1 VQGAITGRELTTRR
15 IDVEGVR
22 VRVACRWQFA
32 PRSSRCD
39 GPAIRYPALMCRIEM
54 LNEDES
60 HPIVRWQSTQEF
72 GTGFHADCRGL
83 YDYRKAL

>member
-1 VQGAITGRELTTRR
+1 
-15 IDVEGVR
+15 
-22 VRVACRWQFA
+22 
-32 PRSSRCD
+32 
-39 GPAIRYPALMCRIEM
+39 M